1 MRRDGF
7 TLAETV
13 VALAL
18 FAAAAAVFCQTALH
32 GRMGLNIAG
41 TRLDQQAYVDAIRH
55 EVLQILDRAELEAG
69 GEVRTQAHIRK
80 GEFEDAGSGESAI
93 VRWRAEVLPTVVL
106 DVHAVTVTV
115 EIQQEETAGEAI
127 VIAYYVYRPD
137 WYDAGERETFLQAKR
152 EAWERATEGR
162 SSL

>member
-32 GRMGLNIAG
+32 ARMGLKITG
-41 TRLDQQAYVDAIRH
+41 TRLDHQAYVDAMRH

-69 GEVRTQAHIRK
+69 GEVRTQAHVRK
-80 GEFEDAGSGESAI
+80 GEFEDVGAGEPSVA
-93 VRWRAEVLPTVVL
+93 RWRAEVLPTAVL
-106 DVHAVTVTV
+106 DVHAVTVTI
-115 EIQQEETAGEAI
+115 EMQQEDTTGETI
-127 VIAYYVYRPD
+127 ITYYVYRPH
-137 WYDAGERETFLQAKR
+137 WYDAGERETLLEAKR
-152 EAWERATEGR
+152 EAWERDMQGR
-162 SSL
+162 TSL